1 MPSLPQ
7 VFLHPMDPIQDWYES
22 EQFRTYTSTYF
33 QSLETGVITSAL
45 LYFLHVPPKPSF
57 FAGVVAS
64 YQSFY
69 SGISGAQTGY
79 EIVYY
84 YWCPSGIPSSPL
96 KTGEVEYAE
105 SFLKNGKY
113 VYSATTKEGKST
125 IEPVN
130 GTVKITNENTKK
142 VKYSKPVVTSNT
154 TAKKS
159 TVTPLI
165 AGWDAYGPIR
175 YSSYA
180 IDTTYAS
187 VLAGCLASLYGGPIT
202 GVLVTIAG
210 AFIAL
215 HTPDVWYIETNY
227 VDSYDDT
234 HFMVKTE
241 YYAYSD
247 YTNYQGESDFIYWT

>member
-1 MPSLPQ
+1 MKK
-7 VFLHPMDPIQDWYES
+7 FLSIVLALVLML
-22 EQFRTYTSTYF
+22 TYTMSAFAAGLTDTTSTTVIQNGYKIET
-33 QSLETGVITSAL
+33 LENSKEHQKIKLTN
-45 LYFLHVPPKPSF
+45 
-57 FAGVVAS
+57 
-64 YQSFY
+64 
-69 SGISGAQTGY
+69 
-79 EIVYY
+79 
-84 YWCPSGIPSSPL
+84 L
-96 KTGEVEYAE
+96 KTDEVEYAE
-105 SFLKNGKY
+105 SFLKNDKY

-130 GTVKITNENTKK
+130 GTVKITNENTKE

-154 TAKKS
+154 TVKKS

-187 VLAGCLASLYGGPIT
+187 VLAGCLASIYGGPIT

-234 HFMVKTE
+234 HFMVKTQ
-241 YYAYSD
+241 YYAYPD